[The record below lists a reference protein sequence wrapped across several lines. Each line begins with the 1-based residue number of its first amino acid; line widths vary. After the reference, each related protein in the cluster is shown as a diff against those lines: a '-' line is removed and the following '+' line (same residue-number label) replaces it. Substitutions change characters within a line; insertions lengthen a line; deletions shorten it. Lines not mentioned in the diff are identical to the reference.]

1 MIPRFVRLDVNPNM
15 GFSQDQEDFLNE
27 DSLEAGDTK
36 FGYRL
41 LEIELEHLF
50 GFDVRNDIHEY
61 EGRI

>member
-1 MIPRFVRLDVNPNM
+1 MLN
-15 GFSQDQEDFLNE
+15 QYQEDFLNE
-27 DSLEAGDTK
+27 DSLEVGDTD

-50 GFDVRNDIHEY
+50 GFDVHNIDEY